1 MDAVGEDV
9 LPSLPELR
17 AALDRRRQDKPP
29 AVRLLERLIGLELKM
44 RQYELGRTFC
54 DAVVE
59 RGGIEALNRVW
70 SSPEALPTLAEL
82 EAPGRLAEAHRT
94 CRALPRA

>member
-1 MDAVGEDV
+1 VGEDL

-17 AALDRRRQDKPP
+17 SALDRRRKEKPP
-29 AVRLLERLIGLELKM
+29 AVKLLERLIGLELKM
-44 RQYELGRTFC
+44 RQYELGREFC

-70 SSPEALPTLAEL
+70 RSPEALPTLPEL
-82 EAPGRLAEAHRT
+82 EDPTAWIRRTAAPL
-94 CRALPRA
+94 LPRA